1 MTPAAGHRW
10 EFKARFRRDAFGWKS
25 QPAIQRVKQA
35 VAEIRK
41 VARKDPVLAAE
52 GAVTFLE
59 RVSPALAR
67 VDSSSGSIG
76 TAVNNAIAEL
86 VPIIAGAPV
95 DARIREAWLERLWE
109 AHANDSI
116 PYIELLVDDWGA
128 LCVSPE
134 VASSWADRLIEVV
147 KLAWSPDPTQRGFF
161 HGTTACLSALLHAG
175 RHDELL
181 ALLKFNTP
189 PFWSYQKWGVRAL
202 AGLGRQAEAI
212 AFAESLRGP
221 WTNGCGV
228 ARLCEEILLSSGLA
242 DEAYRG
248 YGIAANEAT
257 THLATF
263 RALTRKYPH
272 LAPAQILADLV
283 ASTPGHEGKWFAA
296 AKDAGLLDVALHLAS
311 TRPCEPR
318 TLTRAARDYAESNPE
333 FALGAGLAALH
344 WMAEGY
350 GYELVGLDVRDACS
364 ETLKAAAAAGRTD
377 EVKESIR
384 RIAASGGGANFVAK
398 VLAEKP

>member
-25 QPAIQRVKQA
+25 QPAMQRVKQA

-76 TAVNNAIAEL
+76 IAVNNAIAEL

-95 DARIREAWLERLWE
+95 DDRTREAWLERLWE

-116 PYIELLVDDWGA
+116 PYIELLADDWGA

-134 VASSWADRLIEVV
+134 VASSWADRLIEVA

-181 ALLKFNTP
+181 ALL
-189 PFWSYQKWGVRAL
+189 S
-202 AGLGRQAEAI
+202 
-212 AFAESLRGP
+212 
-221 WTNGCGV
+221 
-228 ARLCEEILLSSGLA
+228 EEILLSSGLA
-242 DEAYRG
+242 DEAYRR

-263 RALTRKYPH
+263 RALARKYPH

-318 TLTRAARDYAESNPE
+318 TLTRAVRDYAESNPE

-350 GYELVGLDVRDACS
+350 GYELVGLDVRAACS

-377 EVKESIR
+377 EVKECIR

-398 VLAEKP
+398 VLAEKL